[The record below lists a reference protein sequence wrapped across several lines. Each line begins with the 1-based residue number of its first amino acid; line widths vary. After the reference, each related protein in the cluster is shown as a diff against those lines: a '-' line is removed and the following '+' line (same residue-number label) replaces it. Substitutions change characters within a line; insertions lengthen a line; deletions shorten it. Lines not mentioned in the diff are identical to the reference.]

1 MTMSNQKVM
10 RIKILAV
17 SIIFTMLLC
26 TVASQSY
33 ENDENI
39 YFGEQKE
46 VGDYIIKY
54 EEDNGEEILEVGRW
68 TDTSFHI
75 IKQIDGF
82 DIYEKEGD
90 TLNIS
95 ENLNMEIGTAGWDKD
110 GRFLNVDIIANKEIL
125 SSGEIDSSAPSK
137 IIVSQDD
144 SANVPFTLENT
155 GFLNQTY
162 NLSVETN
169 ASVEASFSFQDFNVT
184 EVYVEAGEEES
195 VTANLEVPDSAELG
209 NYKVLLIAEN
219 GERLSEE
226 LQMEIRGAEV
236 ERSMELDIRE
246 NYMAAKPDETKEIPI
261 TVRNSAGFGYRSES
275 TGAALE
281 NVEIEVTAPDGWEHD
296 LNPEGFSELDTRE
309 RQRSM
314 LTLDVPAEAS
324 PGDYFVEISTSSEKA
339 SIETPSEIRIN
350 VREESGMSSV
360 GLVLM
365 ALSLA
370 ALIFVYRKFSRR

>member
-1 MTMSNQKVM
+1 M
-10 RIKILAV
+10 RRK
-17 SIIFTMLLC
+17 MLVFSVFFLLFSGL
-26 TVASQSY
+26 VLGQSY
-33 ENDENI
+33 SHDEKM
-39 YFGEQKE
+39 YFGEQE
-46 VGDYIIKY
+46 EIGDYIVEY
-54 EEDNGEEILEVGRW
+54 SSQNGDDVLEIGRW
-68 TDTSFHI
+68 MDTSFRI
-75 IKQIDGF
+75 MDQVEND
-82 DIYEKEGD
+82 DIYEREGE

-95 ENLNMEIGTAGWDKD
+95 ENLSIRIGSSGWDRD
-110 GRFLNVDIIANKEIL
+110 GRFLNLDIMADKEIL

-144 SANVPFTLENT
+144 SADIPFTIENT

-162 NLSVETN
+162 NLSVDTN

-195 VTANLEVPDSAELG
+195 VTANLEVPENAELG
-209 NYKVLLIAEN
+209 TYKVRLIAQN
-219 GERLSEE
+219 GEKLSEE
-226 LQMEIRGAEV
+226 FQMEIRGAEV
-236 ERSMELDIRE
+236 EREMSLNIRE
-246 NYMAAKPDETKEIPI
+246 NYMASNPDETKEIPI
-261 TVRNSAGFGYRSES
+261 TVRNSAGFGYRDDS

-281 NVEIEVTAPDGWEHD
+281 NVEIEVTAPDSWEYD

-324 PGDYFVEISTSSEKA
+324 PGDYFVEISASSDKA
-339 SIETPSEIRIN
+339 SIESPSEIRIN